1 MRKDF
6 DNSKDQLL
14 ETYYK
19 QIKSYPLLS
28 FCEELEL
35 SKKIQN
41 DGDTNALHRLVN
53 ANLRLVVKI
62 AKLFTNVH
70 EASLIDLIQEGNL
83 GLITAAQKYD
93 YKKNVRFCTYSSWWI
108 KQAISRYISN
118 RLRIVRLPYKK
129 EEMLR
134 KIRRTYNILS
144 QTRMSQPDNLDI
156 AEELGIPVQELDYIV
171 NMTSGP
177 LPIEP
182 DFYGVEAY
190 PVLDVQVDYT
200 YSPEQNF
207 LRKSS
212 RDGTMKILKRLKKH
226 EMQILS
232 YRYQLDGS
240 NRQTLREISDMMDIS
255 PETVRQIEMRAL
267 KKIRCHANELK
278 ECVYTEA
285 I

>member
-1 MRKDF
+1 MKKISENAKDV
-6 DNSKDQLL
+6 LL
-14 ETYYK
+14 EAYFRQMK
-19 QIKSYPLLS
+19 AFPLLK
-28 FCEELEL
+28 FEEELEL

-41 DGDTNALHRLVN
+41 GDKSAKDKLVN

-62 AKLFTNVH
+62 AKLYIHVP

-83 GLITAAQKYD
+83 GLITAAEKYD
-93 YKKNVRFCTYSSWWI
+93 YRKNVRFCTYASWWI
-108 KQAISRYISN
+108 KQAISRYIST
-118 RLRIVRLPYKK
+118 RLRVVRLPYKK

-134 KIRRTYNILS
+134 KIRRAYNILS
-144 QTRMSQPDNLDI
+144 QTRMSQPNNMDI
-156 AEELGIPVQELDYIV
+156 AEELGIPLRELDYII

-182 DFYGVEAY
+182 DYYGVDSY
-190 PVLDVQVDYT
+190 PVLDIQVDYT
-200 YSPEQNF
+200 YSPERN
-207 LRKSS
+207 LLKKSS
-212 RDGTMKILKRLKKH
+212 KDDTMRILNRLKKN
-226 EMQILS
+226 ERQILS
-232 YRYQLDGS
+232 YRYQLNGES
-240 NRQTLREISDMMDIS
+240 RQTLREISDIMDIS